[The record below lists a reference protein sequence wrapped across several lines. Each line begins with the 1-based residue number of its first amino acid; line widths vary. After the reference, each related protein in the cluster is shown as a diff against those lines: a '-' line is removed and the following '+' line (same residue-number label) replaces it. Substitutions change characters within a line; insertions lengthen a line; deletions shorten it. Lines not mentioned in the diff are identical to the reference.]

1 MIVLSNSIRSL
12 RLCRGGVRLLF
23 TSTSSP
29 VYEIVTA
36 KQTPTSG
43 VAITSRVKKLNFPPF
58 VKDLFC
64 GKFNK
69 SMLSY
74 AEVLNY
80 ERHRILEDK
89 IERISSFLNERKT
102 GVLNAEGQIC
112 PELLV
117 WCRTEGLHGLTGP
130 EVKGGKDLLVTEVAR
145 IHEELGRDLS
155 LSEFLYCS
163 DILGYRAVLEHG
175 SARQHEKH
183 LESLSEG
190 SSLATLCVH
199 EEEAGTDL
207 SRIQMKAK
215 YNPDDGTYHLMG
227 TKTWVANPCSSN
239 LFIVLAGTRN
249 KNYMGEVEADLT
261 AFLVDAS
268 DGGVTIGKKHD
279 TTALSGLEYANVE
292 FNCKLSKYA
301 ILGKVGE
308 GGQLIQSV
316 QNQNKFLVAAGLI
329 TNLKYVM
336 TYQYISCLTFI
347 F

>member
-1 MIVLSNSIRSL
+1 MILLSSSKGSGRI
-12 RLCRGGVRLLF
+12 CRGGYRLLF

-58 VKDLFC
+58 VKDMFC

-89 IERISSFLNERKT
+89 IERVSRFLSERKT
-102 GVLNAEGQIC
+102 GVLNTDGQIC

-117 WCRTEGLHGLTGP
+117 WCRTEGLHGLMGP
-130 EVKGGKDLLVTEVAR
+130 QVRGGKDLLVTEVAR
-145 IHEELGRDLS
+145 IFEELGEELS

-163 DILGYRAVLEHG
+163 DLLGYRAVLEHG
-175 SARQHEKH
+175 SARQHEQH
-183 LESLSEG
+183 LESVSEG

-199 EEEAGTDL
+199 EEDAGSDL
-207 SRIQMKAK
+207 SRIRMTAK
-215 YNPDDGTYHLMG
+215 FNPDDDTYHLMG
-227 TKTWVANPCSSN
+227 TKTWVANPSNSN
-239 LFIVLAGTRN
+239 LFIVLASTRN
-249 KNYMGEVEADLT
+249 KNYMGELEADLT

-268 DGGVTIGKKHD
+268 DGGVSIGKKHD
-279 TTALSGLEYANVE
+279 TSALAGLDYASVE
-292 FNCKLSKYA
+292 FNCKVSKYS

-308 GGQLIQSV
+308 GGQMIQSV

-329 TNLKYVM
+329 TNLKCV
-336 TYQYISCLTFI
+336 IKI
-347 F
+347 GIIIV